1 MLEAM
6 AHAFFVYR
14 QPKLAAAAVIT
25 LAFVMLVALAP
36 MDYVDKFGFGI
47 ASGFGV
53 YFIMTAGKALKNAH
67 GNLGVLM
74 LASGFAMV
82 AMAVFFTDQKTLAA
96 SALEDLVPLII
107 GAVGSVFTAVEDGN
121 EG

>member
-1 MLEAM
+1 MWPQLASSL
-6 AHAFFVYR
+6 FVYR
-14 QPKLAAAAVIT
+14 KPKLAMAAVIT
-25 LAFVMLVALAP
+25 LVFVILVSLAP

-53 YFIMTAGKALKNAH
+53 YFIMTAGKALKSAN

-82 AMAVFFTDQKTLAA
+82 ALAVFFTDKATLAA

-107 GAVGSVFTAVEDGN
+107 GAVGSVFTAVDDPN
-121 EG
+121 E